1 MPLELIAWNPR
12 KKRRKSK
19 AKKSRGFSGVARK
32 RRRKVARTK
41 QTRVNTWGMKGGPT
55 VAKSKK
61 KRRRRSSG
69 GKIVRTANT
78 SPPPSGKRRRRFGGG
93 GGGGGRGIMASIKDA
108 FSVRTLVEGVAV
120 GAAVAGSGI
129 ATQKLVAKF
138 KPDLAANPYLM
149 SAGQVGIG
157 VAGMAILRA
166 IGLRQYAQSWLTGS
180 VAGAALNVYG
190 AVMAQ
195 RQANR
200 DPGTMAGMRGLAG
213 TFGPSQSP
221 GFAPSTVSRM
231 AYAG

>member
-1 MPLELIAWNPR
+1 M
-12 KKRRKSK
+12 
-19 AKKSRGFSGVARK
+19 
-32 RRRKVARTK
+32 
-41 QTRVNTWGMKGGPT
+41 
-55 VAKSKK
+55 AKSKK

-78 SPPPSGKRRRRFGGG
+78 SPPPIGKRRRRFGGG
-93 GGGGGRGIMASIKDA
+93 GGGGGLMSSIKNA
-108 FSVRTLVEGVAV
+108 FSVRTIVEGVAI
-120 GAAVAGSGI
+120 GASVAGSGI

-157 VAGMAILRA
+157 VAGMAILRML
-166 IGLRQYAQSWLTGS
+166 GFGGYAQSWLTGS

-195 RQANR
+195 RQESR
-200 DPGTMAGMRGLAG
+200 DQGTMAGMRGLAG

-221 GFAPSTVSRM
+221 GFAPAGVSRM
-231 AYAG
+231 AYSNAG